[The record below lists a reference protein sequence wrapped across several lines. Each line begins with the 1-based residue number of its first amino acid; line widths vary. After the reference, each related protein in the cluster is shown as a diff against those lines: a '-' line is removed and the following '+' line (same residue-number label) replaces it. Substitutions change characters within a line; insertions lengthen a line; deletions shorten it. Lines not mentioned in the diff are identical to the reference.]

1 MKIQRKKR
9 TKMQKGN
16 AWSSFLLAIG
26 FLLIAIAPTTNAP
39 FPQIV
44 AGLAVLGIGFYL
56 IKKKR

>member
-1 MKIQRKKR
+1 
-9 TKMQKGN
+9 MQKGN